1 MRASRSKLLGV
12 PIAAA
17 ATAAIAVLPGCD
29 LQETAD
35 TENGRTLFV
44 EKCGTCHAFKEA
56 GTQAEVGPDLDAAF
70 AAARKTGM
78 DSDTIEGVVES
89 QIGNP
94 RFEDPDS
101 PAYMPA
107 NLVEGEDAA
116 DVAAY
121 VAEYAGVPGVEPP
134 IPPDAGPGAEVFLTQ
149 GCGSCHTLA
158 ELGDVATGTVGPNL
172 DEVIPGQ
179 TPKEVEQSIVDPDA
193 KIEQG
198 FSSGRHARHLRPG
211 PDAEGAPGPVGVHRR
226 GGRQP
231 RRRTV
236 KRADRDSPVAIRP
249 SPATGTIW
257 YVRTQ
262 RMLQRADRQ
271 AVATDGASAA
281 RTAAA
286 TVEAVQGKTYDRFR
300 LAADFY
306 RGGHATGERRRYGL
320 AELSFLHWEIARG
333 VLAPP
338 AVDGGGSP
346 WWRAINDELLRDKV
360 EADRLA
366 AGSGDEPLVADR
378 RAVARVHRRP
388 VRGNLVSRS
397 QRQRRRRLPEA

>member
-56 GTQAEVGPDLDAAF
+56 GTQAEVGPDLDSAF
-70 AAARKTGM
+70 AAARKAGM

-94 RFEDPDS
+94 RVEDPDS

-107 NLVEGEDAA
+107 DLVEGQDAA

-179 TPKEVEQSIVDPDA
+179 TPKEVEKSIVAPDA
-193 KIEQG
+193 EIEQG
-198 FSSGRHARHLRPG
+198 FSPG
-211 PDAEGAPGPVGVHRR
+211 VMPETYGEDLTPK
-226 GGRQP
+226 Q
-231 RRRTV
+231 
-236 KRADRDSPVAIRP
+236 
-249 SPATGTIW
+249 
-257 YVRTQ
+257 
-262 RMLQRADRQ
+262 LQDL
-271 AVATDGASAA
+271 SEFI
-281 RTAAA
+281 
-286 TVEAVQGKTYDRFR
+286 VE
-300 LAADFY
+300 
-306 RGGHATGERRRYGL
+306 
-320 AELSFLHWEIARG
+320 
-333 VLAPP
+333 
-338 AVDGGGSP
+338 
-346 WWRAINDELLRDKV
+346 
-360 EADRLA
+360 A
-366 AGSGDEPLVADR
+366 AGSQG
-378 RAVARVHRRP
+378 
-388 VRGNLVSRS
+388 GG
-397 QRQRRRRLPEA
+397 Q

>member
-1 MRASRSKLLGV
+1 VRASRSKLLGV

-56 GTQAEVGPDLDAAF
+56 GTQAEVGPNLDAAF
-70 AAARKTGM
+70 TAARKTGM

-158 ELGDVATGTVGPNL
+158 ELGDVATGTIGPNL

-179 TPKEVEQSIVDPDA
+179 SPKEVEQSIVDPNA

-198 FSSGRHARHLRPG
+198 FPSGVMPETYGEDLTPK
-211 PDAEGAPGPVGVHRR
+211 E
-226 GGRQP
+226 
-231 RRRTV
+231 
-236 KRADRDSPVAIRP
+236 
-249 SPATGTIW
+249 
-257 YVRTQ
+257 
-262 RMLQRADRQ
+262 LQDL
-271 AVATDGASAA
+271 SEFI
-281 RTAAA
+281 
-286 TVEAVQGKTYDRFR
+286 VE
-300 LAADFY
+300 
-306 RGGHATGERRRYGL
+306 
-320 AELSFLHWEIARG
+320 
-333 VLAPP
+333 
-338 AVDGGGSP
+338 
-346 WWRAINDELLRDKV
+346 
-360 EADRLA
+360 A
-366 AGSGDEPLVADR
+366 AGSQG
-378 RAVARVHRRP
+378 
-388 VRGNLVSRS
+388 GG
-397 QRQRRRRLPEA
+397 Q